1 MRDDEHGFLTLSVS
15 DDSTLVPNPR
25 ANLTRYHGVFAPNHH
40 WREEVT
46 PARRGRR
53 PAVSAEESPINRH
66 AAMSW
71 AQRLKRVFKMDV
83 ETCEICGG
91 TMRVIA
97 SREDPAVIKRFL
109 APLENGRGVAQHPE
123 HPPRAPPQLTLT
135 RPRRPRRPRSVPELC
150 VLGSTLSGYSATA
163 VVWPPRQ

>member
-1 MRDDEHGFLTLSVS
+1 M
-15 DDSTLVPNPR
+15 
-25 ANLTRYHGVFAPNHH
+25 
-40 WREEVT
+40 
-46 PARRGRR
+46 
-53 PAVSAEESPINRH
+53 SAEESPINRH

-123 HPPRAPPQLTLT
+123 HPPRAPPQLTL
-135 RPRRPRRPRSVPELC
+135 
-150 VLGSTLSGYSATA
+150 LGLK
-163 VVWPPRQ
+163 V